1 MAEQMPQWD
10 AALYLRFSTERTQPS
25 IDLIQRIALTDAHRI
40 VDLGC
45 GPGNSTEALRRRWPG
60 ASITGLDSSPEM
72 IEAARQGYPSG
83 VWEVADAARW
93 SAPEPCD
100 LVFANALLQWIP
112 DHQRLCRHLME
123 QVAPGGALA
132 VQVPAA
138 AHYQSPVHREIRK
151 VSEEP
156 AWSGRLEAA
165 RAMFTHAPATFYYD
179 ALQPLSSR
187 IDLWETTYYHVVAG
201 PEALLDWYR
210 GTGLRPFLEALA
222 GEEERRDFERKV
234 LDRYIAA
241 YPRQADGSVLFPF
254 QRLFFVA
261 YR

>member
-1 MAEQMPQWD
+1 MPQWD
-10 AALYLRFSTERTQPS
+10 AGLYLQFSTERTQPS
-25 IDLIQRIALTDAHRI
+25 IDLIQRIALADPQRI

-60 ASITGLDSSPEM
+60 ASIAGLDSSVEM
-72 IEAARQGYPSG
+72 IEAARQAYPSG
-83 VWEVADAARW
+83 AWEVGDAARW
-93 SAPEPCD
+93 SAREPCD

-112 DHQRLCRHLME
+112 DHQRICRRLME
-123 QVAPGGALA
+123 QVAPRGALA
-132 VQVPAA
+132 VQLPAE
-138 AHYQSPVHREIRK
+138 AHYESPVHREIRD
-151 VSEEP
+151 VSREP
-156 AWSGRLEAA
+156 AWRDRLEAA
-165 RAMFTHAPATFYYD
+165 RTMFTHAPAAFYYD
-179 ALQPLSSR
+179 TLRPLASR

-222 GEEERRDFERKV
+222 GDEERREFERKV

-241 YPRQADGSVLFPF
+241 YPRQLDGRVLFPF